1 MSPYPSPSLRLP
13 ATLRTAAVAVV
24 RAPAVRRRGIAMLTL
39 ALLAAAP
46 LARADDTRE
55 ARHFFENKIRPILAQ
70 HCYECHGE
78 KKQKAGLRLDTLA
91 GFTHGGETGAAVV
104 AGQPEASL
112 LIKAVRR
119 TDDDLA
125 MPPDDPLAAADVALL
140 EQWVKSGAFFPADA
154 PGAAPAVAKDE
165 WGFTAEQ
172 RAYWA
177 FQPLARPVPPALP
190 GNTWVRHD
198 VDRFIAAKH
207 ADLKLTP
214 APEADRH
221 EFVRRVYFDLH
232 GLPPTRE
239 QLDAFVRDERTDA
252 YERLVD
258 SLLASPRYGER
269 WAQHWLDIVRYA
281 ESDGYRADA
290 YRPGAWPYRDYVI
303 KSFNDDKPYD
313 RFVREQLAG
322 DEIAPDDPG
331 VLIATSYLRNPVYEW
346 NQRDV
351 RGQATLIVDDMTGNA
366 GEVFLGLSVGC
377 ARCHDHKFDPILQK
391 DYFALRAFFENVLWR
406 TDLTLASTA
415 ERAEHAAQLAA
426 WERATAD
433 VRAQMAAL
441 TGPTL
446 ERNVKRAHGRFTDDI
461 KAMIA
466 KPPAER
472 EPMEQIL
479 AVMSERQMQYEHDN
493 FNPQTALKA
502 PADKARYKE
511 LEAELRKFE
520 HLKPK
525 PLLPALVATD
535 TGPRAPATRM
545 KSRRGEQEVAPGF
558 LTLLDPRPPAITPL
572 PQSTGR
578 RSALAAWLTQ
588 PEHPLTSRVIVN
600 RVWQHHFGRGL
611 APTPNDFGRL
621 GGPPSHPELLDWL
634 ARRFVAGGWSIKRLH
649 RDLVLSATYRQ
660 TARIQ
665 ATETAARVDPANVYL
680 WRFSPR
686 RLDAEQVRDAALA
699 ASGELDLSAEGGAPQ
714 DAGTSPRR
722 AIFTLKKRNNQNE
735 LLRAMD
741 APAGFTSAPERIGT
755 STPLQALL
763 FMNGDWMLARAR
775 MVAAR
780 SPTPEAAWENTL
792 GRPPTPAERQLAE
805 RFIDSRL
812 DAAGGTPAPLALP
825 PDLAAAGQPGLF
837 HENTAHE
844 RVLVKQAP
852 REGDEF
858 TIEAVITPASVDAG
872 AAVRTIVSRWTGD
885 KSSVDSHGWA
895 LGLTGRKSAHQPLNL
910 ILQVVGEDNTSNT
923 AYEVVPSGLL
933 LALQKTHHVSARVS
947 CAEGTVTF
955 AVQELGSP
963 GSARRTATVK
973 HGIVG
978 RIGIGLAS
986 PVIGGLYRRGPHQF
1000 DGRIEGVRVV
1010 GGGLAEDALTPET
1023 ARWPASTGL
1032 VWTPAA
1038 PASAAFEWTGTA
1050 VVAESTD
1057 PRGRAMTDLCHV
1069 LLNSNEFLTLH

>member
-1 MSPYPSPSLRLP
+1 MPDVPFRPQTLPRRLALGLAFLALP
-13 ATLRTAAVAVV
+13 
-24 RAPAVRRRGIAMLTL
+24 PAVSV
-39 ALLAAAP
+39 AADSAT
-46 LARADDTRE
+46 DHRE
-55 ARHFFENKIRPILAQ
+55 ARVFFENKIRPILAQ

-78 KKQKAGLRLDTLA
+78 KKQKAGLRLDTFA
-91 GFTHGGETGAAVV
+91 GFSHGGETGAVVV

-119 TDDDLA
+119 TDSDLE
-125 MPPDDPLAAADVALL
+125 MPPDDPLPAADVALL
-140 EQWVKSGAFFPADA
+140 EQWVKSGAHFPADA
-154 PGAAPAVAKDE
+154 PGAAATVAKDE

-172 RAYWA
+172 RKYWA
-177 FQPLARPVPPALP
+177 FQPVAHPTPPALP
-190 GNTWVRHD
+190 GNTWVRND

-207 ADLKLTP
+207 AELKLTP

-221 EFVRRVYFDLH
+221 EFARRIYFDLH
-232 GLPPTRE
+232 GLPPTRA
-239 QLDAFVRDERTDA
+239 QLDAFVNDRRPDA
-252 YERLVD
+252 FERLVD
-258 SLLASPRYGER
+258 ELLASPRYGER
-269 WAQHWLDIVRYA
+269 WAQHWLDLVRYA

-290 YRPGAWPYRDYVI
+290 YRPGAWPYRDYI
-303 KSFNDDKPYD
+303 IQSFNADKPYD
-313 RFVREQLAG
+313 QFVREQLAG

-406 TDLTLASTA
+406 TDLTLASPD
-415 ERAEHAAQLAA
+415 ERAQHAAQQAE

-433 VRAQMAAL
+433 IRAQMTAL
-441 TGPTL
+441 TQPTL

-461 KAMIA
+461 KSMIA

-479 AVMSERQMQYEHDN
+479 AVMSERQMLYEHEN

-502 PADKARYKE
+502 PADKAKYME
-511 LEAELRKFE
+511 LEAELKKFD

-525 PLLPALVATD
+525 PLLPAFVATD
-535 TGPRAPATRM
+535 TGPKAPPTRM
-545 KSRRGEQEVAPGF
+545 KSRKGEQEVAPAF
-558 LTLLDPRPPAITPL
+558 LTLLDPRPPEIKPL
-572 PQSTGR
+572 PHSTGR
-578 RSALAAWLTQ
+578 RTALAAWITQ
-588 PEHPLTSRVIVN
+588 PGHPLTSRVLVN

-634 ARRFVAGGWSIKRLH
+634 ARRFVAGGWSLKRLH

-665 ATETAARVDPANVYL
+665 PSETAARVDPANVYL

-686 RLDAEQVRDAALA
+686 RLDAEQIRDAALA
-699 ASGELDLSAEGGAPQ
+699 ASGELDLAAASGPPQ
-714 DAGTSPRR
+714 DASTSPRR
-722 AIFTLKKRNNQNE
+722 SIFTIKKRNNQNE

-780 SPTPEAAWENTL
+780 SPTPEAAWENAL
-792 GRPPTPAERQLAE
+792 GRPPTPAEKQLAE
-805 RFIDSRL
+805 RFIASRL
-812 DAAGGTPAPLALP
+812 DAAGDSSGPLTLP
-825 PDLAAAGQPGLF
+825 PDLAAAGAPGRF
-837 HENTAHE
+837 RENTAHE
-844 RVLVKQAP
+844 RVLLKQAP

-858 TIEAVITPASVDAG
+858 TIEAVVTPESVDAG

-895 LGLTGRKSAHQPLNL
+895 LGLTGRKSAHKPLNL

-923 AYEVVPSGLL
+923 AYEVVASGLF
-933 LALQKTHHVSARVS
+933 LAPSKPHHVSARVS

-955 AVQELGSP
+955 TVQELGAP
-963 GSARRTATVK
+963 AGERRTATVK
-973 HGIVG
+973 HGLVG
-978 RIGIGLAS
+978 RLGTGLAS

-1000 DGRIEGVRVV
+1000 DGRIEGVRITAGV
-1010 GGGLAEDALTPET
+1010 LADDALASDP
-1023 ARWPASTGL
+1023 ARWTQAGGL
-1032 VWTPAA
+1032 VWTSAA

-1050 VVAESTD
+1050 VVAESAD